1 MSRHTDRVK
10 GHMFSLICRNW
21 QSWGNSSAELPWWLP
36 LWPHATL
43 SKNISMISSLSLMV
57 AGHYDDNFTLLI
69 RWLPLW
75 LGGTTSWVSFN
86 SSSVY
91 SPTSTAYT
99 DNNKV
104 YWSFTIILSKVNV
117 PLGELRG
124 ALDVFRGQT
133 LTFKKVMWEWLHCG
147 DVSLSL
153 LRSSVSSLLLYPWGR
168 PWLGRVTLHTKAAPF
183 ALLTS
188 GDIPVGRAGE
198 RDVSS
203 RWQIMTWTL
212 TMNVPDSL
220 SSVLHRLV
228 TPWWGWEM
236 QYTEGILRS
245 AVSICNNKY
254 QSRLAELAVYP
265 GPCPCPVTRL
275 SPGRLPCFSGVS
287 GQYRQSSGGP
297 GCRVKAV
304 PGVLV
309 HVCCRAWW
317 AVHLS
322 TSTLPDIADNWA
334 TANI

>member
-1 MSRHTDRVK
+1 MSRHTERVK

-21 QSWGNSSAELPWWLP
+21 QSWGNSSAELPWWHP

-188 GDIPVGRAGE
+188 GDIPVGRAE
-198 RDVSS
+198 RGREGCV
-203 RWQIMTWTL
+203 ITMTNNDMDSNHECAGQSVICSPSPCNTL
-212 TMNVPDSL
+212 V
-220 SSVLHRLV
+220 
-228 TPWWGWEM
+228 
-236 QYTEGILRS
+236 
-245 AVSICNNKY
+245 
-254 QSRLAELAVYP
+254 
-265 GPCPCPVTRL
+265 
-275 SPGRLPCFSGVS
+275 
-287 GQYRQSSGGP
+287 
-297 GCRVKAV
+297 RV
-304 PGVLV
+304 GN
-309 HVCCRAWW
+309 
-317 AVHLS
+317 AVHREHIEKCSEHLQ
-322 TSTLPDIADNWA
+322 
-334 TANI
+334 